1 MDNFP
6 IRELIEYILGEGDL
20 LSVDGKPKELASRC
34 DFGDARMPALPKGPA
49 KNNPKPRYNVEL
61 EEEIGETIP
70 NTQITV
76 NGMEKIED

>member
-34 DFGDARMPALPKGPA
+34 DFKVQPTGVMQA
-49 KNNPKPRYNVEL
+49 
-61 EEEIGETIP
+61 TS
-70 NTQITV
+70 
-76 NGMEKIED
+76 